1 MRIFPVVFY
10 NMINNEKLSQRL
22 TREEVV
28 INVITSTIKY
38 IIQPLK
44 IKIRLGSMEKL
55 MI

>member
-1 MRIFPVVFY
+1 MVFN
-10 NMINNEKLSQRL
+10 NMINNEEPSQRL
-22 TREEVV
+22 RREEVV
-28 INVITSTIKY
+28 INVIASTMKY